1 MAVLPIVTYDDPV
14 LTTQARAVEPGM
26 KELEGLINDM
36 FETMYEAEGVGL
48 AAPQIG
54 RSLQLF
60 VVDADAITE
69 EEDGATYGPRVYIN
83 PYIEALGEETGE
95 VEEGCLSLPDVR
107 EKVTRPLRIRI
118 RYMDTDFREHEEI
131 CDGWFARV
139 LQHEYDHLKGVL
151 FIDYLGSFRRR
162 LIKSKLEAVRLG
174 KVQAEYELAPK
185 RAEGATDPT
194 NSDKE

>member
-14 LTTQARAVEPGM
+14 LTTQARPLEPGM
-26 KELEGLINDM
+26 KELEKLIDDM

-54 RSLQLF
+54 KSLQLF

-69 EEDGATYGPRVYIN
+69 EEEGATYGPRVYIN
-83 PYIEALGEETGE
+83 PDIEALGEETGE
-95 VEEGCLSLPDVR
+95 LEEGCLSLPDVR

-118 RYMDTDFREHEEI
+118 RYLDSHFQEHEEI

-151 FIDYLGSFRRR
+151 FIDYLGSFRKR
-162 LIKSKLEAVRLG
+162 LIKKKLDAIKFG
-174 KVQAEYELAPK
+174 KVEASYELAAK
-185 RAEGATDPT
+185 RAADAPAANESPM
-194 NSDKE
+194 E